1 MVLGEL
7 ASCTRFSVGGFGAS
21 EQRDRFPAVLGSNS
35 RMRGAKNNIRVMK
48 FSVRIVAGMPSLKL
62 LLAPSLASG
71 DPSRCGP
78 DGQRGRYLR
87 ERAAHSPW
95 LIY

>member
-7 ASCTRFSVGGFGAS
+7 ASGTRFSAGEFGAS
-21 EQRDRFPAVLGSNS
+21 EQRDRFQVVLGSNS
-35 RMRGAKNNIRVMK
+35 RMRGAKNDIRVLK

-62 LLAPSLASG
+62 LLAPSLDSG
-71 DPSRCGP
+71 DPSGCGP

-87 ERAAHSPW
+87 ERAAHFPW